1 MGLAKVIRG
10 KKERGSSL
18 LDSKSAVFRPLRRYL
33 CVFLVPGS
41 PVFSNMA
48 KAGLDK
54 PFWYHKWVTVRKA
67 DFCSECGKAGPK
79 AGTMNAPKLKQC
91 SKCKSVSYVSIFSF
105 SFAYLF
111 SLTLSKISFPT
122 TVRRSVSD
130 RALEEGTQEK
140 VQEARSGCH
149 RGAKRGISGDVSAH
163 HKGHS

>member
-1 MGLAKVIRG
+1 MAEAEKD
-10 KKERGSSL
+10 E
-18 LDSKSAVFRPLRRYL
+18 FR
-33 CVFLVPGS
+33 
-41 PVFSNMA
+41 
-48 KAGLDK
+48 LDK

-79 AGTMNAPKLKQC
+79 AGTTNAPKLKQC
-91 SKCKSVSYVSIFSF
+91 SKCKSVSYVSIN
-105 SFAYLF
+105 
-111 SLTLSKISFPT
+111 SLLVLLIFFNISKMPFPT